1 MGRILG
7 LDVGDRRIG
16 VAISDPLHIIASPL
30 SVIDRKIDSNYI
42 GAIQKIIDEKEVE
55 AVVVGLPLTMK
66 GLESPQTEKVKKFN
80 EELIQKINIPLYSID
95 ERLSSVTAQNSLI
108 QQGIKTGHN
117 KGAIDQT
124 AAAIFLQNYI
134 DDNCDKK

>member
-1 MGRILG
+1 LGRILG

-30 SVIDRKIDSNYI
+30 SVIDRKIDPNYV
-42 GAIQKIIDEKEVE
+42 GAIQKIIDEREVE

-66 GLESPQTEKVKKFN
+66 GLESSQTEKVIKFN
-80 EELIQKINIPLYSID
+80 EELSQHINIPIHSID
-95 ERLSSVTAQNSLI
+95 ERLSSVTAESSLI

-117 KGAIDQT
+117 KGDIDKT
-124 AAAIFLQNYI
+124 AAAIFLQEYL
-134 DDNCDKK
+134 DSK

>member
-1 MGRILG
+1 MSRILG

-66 GLESPQTEKVKKFN
+66 GLESSQTEKVKKFN

-117 KGAIDQT
+117 KEEIDKT
-124 AAAIFLQNYI
+124 AAAIFLQEYL
-134 DDNCDKK
+134 DSK